1 MDFSKHEPNFCGTF
15 YVFRPYF
22 APKVYIWGGGFWDFC
37 DENRVF
43 SDETLDLGLALE
55 RRGRVLTFFGDL
67 GLAIGFMAWEKGFS
81 DWLGRAAHAGF
92 LH

>member
-1 MDFSKHEPNFCGTF
+1 M
-15 YVFRPYF
+15 
-22 APKVYIWGGGFWDFC
+22 
-37 DENRVF
+37 F

-81 DWLGRAAHAGF
+81 DWLGRAAHVGF

>member
-1 MDFSKHEPNFCGTF
+1 MNQIFVALFTF
-15 YVFRPYF
+15 F
-22 APKVYIWGGGFWDFC
+22 ALILHLKFTYGGEKFWDFC

>member
-1 MDFSKHEPNFCGTF
+1 MNQIFVALFTF
-15 YVFRPYF
+15 F
-22 APKVYIWGGGFWDFC
+22 ALILHLKFTYGGGKFWDFC

>member
-1 MDFSKHEPNFCGTF
+1 MGGENFGIFVMRIAC
-15 YVFRPYF
+15 
-22 APKVYIWGGGFWDFC
+22 
-37 DENRVF
+37 F
-43 SDETLDLGLALE
+43 SDETLDFGLALE

-81 DWLGRAAHAGF
+81 DWLGRASHAGF